1 MKINRN
7 VLLSKFYPLDLISAL
22 SKSKSFPENVI
33 DAVCTAR
40 SGYERINIISLLL
53 ENGSPDVLDALR
65 DVSHRGVVE
74 SIDPCDV
81 HIKAGKIT
89 IKKAC
94 HLITCIFFFI

>member
-1 MKINRN
+1 M
-7 VLLSKFYPLDLISAL
+7 DLISAL
-22 SKSKSFPENVI
+22 SKSKPFPENVI

-40 SGYERINIISLLL
+40 SCYERINIISLLL
-53 ENGSPDVLDALR
+53 ENGSPDVLDELPSALR

-89 IKKAC
+89 IKSAC
-94 HLITCIFFFI
+94 HLITCIFFI